1 MPAKRTHDVVATV
14 GEYTNGSG
22 ETKKRYSNVGSLFTQ
37 EDGRMSIKL
46 DTVPCSPDWSGWLSI
61 FPVKDRDDRESDRR
75 QGRDRTPQ
83 DGYRAGTS
91 GAREQKPPYTGQVD
105 PPSDEDDDIPF

>member
-1 MPAKRTHDVVATV
+1 MPAKRTHEVVATI
-14 GEYTNGSG
+14 GEYKVGD
-22 ETKKRYSNVGSLFTQ
+22 ETKKRYANIGSLFTQ

-83 DGYRAGTS
+83 DGYRQGSPAEKYGK
-91 GAREQKPPYTGQVD
+91 QPYT
-105 PPSDEDDDIPF
+105 PPPDDDDSSDIPF